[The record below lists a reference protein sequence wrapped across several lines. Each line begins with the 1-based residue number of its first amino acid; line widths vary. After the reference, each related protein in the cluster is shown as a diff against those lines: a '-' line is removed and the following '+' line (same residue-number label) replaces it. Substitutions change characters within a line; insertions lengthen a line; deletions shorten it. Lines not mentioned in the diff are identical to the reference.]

1 MVGDKPIKIDIME
14 KQALL
19 KRGFVDTSY
28 DYEGDHFSEF
38 TLQLQDLTIMISGID
53 LVEIGTPNDWL
64 TVPNCKTIKDLDDL
78 IRLFN

>member
-1 MVGDKPIKIDIME
+1 MN

-53 LVEIGTPNDWL
+53 LVEIGTHSDWL

-78 IRLFN
+78 IRLFKK

>member
-1 MVGDKPIKIDIME
+1 ME

-28 DYEGDHFSEF
+28 DYERDHFSEF

-53 LVEIGTPNDWL
+53 LVEIGTHSDWL

-78 IRLFN
+78 IRLFKN